1 MTTPPTSPAD
11 HAVDEPPARSYDAVI
26 SQILRIQRDLVGS
39 PEQEDDDFQSRRL
52 TLALRNRQGT
62 FGLLFAVCNEVPLRH
77 ELTGRISAGLPDW
90 PPTELQLS
98 GGEVSLLDTLLAA
111 PGVPGPLI
119 VYGIELLLP
128 SEDSGRLLRQ
138 RTLQEMQMRRERF
151 RSLGRPLLLWMPE
164 YAYALIGQQAHDF
177 WSWQSGGFFFRGSQ
191 PAVSGAAFG
200 AIPRPTP
207 RLDDEPPGGLLDPD
221 VEGRDEEITALREAL
236 RGGRPVVVHGL
247 AATGKTALARRLAR
261 EVGADYPDGQALVAL
276 GGTDA
281 QEQVILA
288 GLRQVIAAYQP
299 ALEAPDEA
307 AALVAYYGRLLRGRR
322 ALIILDD
329 VPDRRAIQPFLPPKG
344 LVLLVTARHRVE
356 LPGAVYLDLD
366 RLPPQSARRLL
377 LRLAPHL
384 TASAADG
391 IAALCAYQPL
401 ALRLAGRLL
410 AARPEIAPAAYAG
423 WLGDQRRGVENTAA
437 DQSEPDAAITA
448 AFALTSARLSV
459 GAARLLGRLIVFPA
473 SFDAAAVA
481 EIGDSDDERPHLREL
496 LQLGL
501 VTLDPPTERYRV
513 PGPIRGLAAARLDGQ
528 ERAAATLRHA
538 RCYLGVLRSAGS
550 LYKQGGAGLEQGLDL
565 FDREWTNIATGQA
578 WTATHIRDIAEAATL
593 CGAYL
598 EAAPELLEQRLRPR
612 ERIRW
617 GQAAL
622 DAARH
627 MRQVTAESRYLTYL
641 GNTYDSL
648 GDYPKAIGYH
658 EQALAMARQIG
669 DRQGE
674 GAALGNL
681 GNTYYS
687 LGDYPKAMGYYEQA
701 LAISRQIG
709 DRQGEG
715 AALGN
720 LGLAYH
726 RLGDYPKAIGY
737 HEQHLAMARQIED
750 RHGEGNALGNL
761 GLASDSLGDYPKA
774 MSYHEQALAISRQI
788 GDRHGEGSDLGNL
801 GLAYYNLGDYP
812 KAISYYEQH
821 LAVARQIG
829 DRQGEGA
836 ALGNLGLAYH
846 RLGDYP
852 KAMGYHEQ
860 HLAISRQ
867 IGDRQGEGNALG
879 NLGNAYGRLGD
890 YPRAI
895 GYYEQHLAM
904 ARQIEDRHGEGN
916 ALGNLGNAY
925 GSLGDYAQAIS
936 CLVAAS
942 LIYRQILGPS
952 LKIVLGTLQ
961 SMRYQVGDAEFER
974 LAAEAFAAQG
984 ATLAAYR
991 PMLEQGGVFAP
1002 PTLDEYQK
1010 GLVELFSRAAL
1021 LDEQAAMQARQWV
1034 VEHQEN
1040 PAWAALAAAVERMLA
1055 GERSLAKLLDPSR
1068 ALDEIDR
1075 AIIKQAL
1082 ADAAALE
1089 QPAPPDAAPGTRPDG
1104 DRPAGPAPQA
1114 P

>member
-62 FGLLFAVCNEVPLRH
+62 FGLLFAVCNEIPLRH

-111 PGVPGPLI
+111 PGAPGPLI

-128 SEDSGRLLRQ
+128 SEESGLLLRQ

-164 YAYALIGQQAHDF
+164 YAYTLIGQQAHDF

-191 PAVSGAAFG
+191 PAVSGAAFE

-207 RLDDEPPGGLLDPD
+207 RLDDGPPGGLLDPD
-221 VEGRDEEITALREAL
+221 VEGRDGEITALREAL
-236 RGGRPVVVHGL
+236 RGGRPAVVYGI

-261 EVGADYPDGQALVAL
+261 EVGADYPDGQALVSL

-299 ALEAPDEA
+299 ALEVPDEA

-329 VPDRRAIQPFLPPKG
+329 VPDRRAIQPFLPPEG
-344 LVLLVTARHRVE
+344 SVLLVTARHRVE

-366 RLPPQSARRLL
+366 RLPPQSARHLL

-384 TASAADG
+384 TASAADSL
-391 IAALCAYQPL
+391 AALCAYQPL

-410 AARPEIAPAAYAG
+410 AARPEIAPATYVG

-437 DQSEPDAAITA
+437 SQSEPDVAIAA
-448 AFALTSARLSV
+448 AFTLTSARLSA
-459 GAARLLGRLIVFPA
+459 GAARLLGRLTVFPA
-473 SFDAAAVA
+473 SFDAAAAA
-481 EIGDSDDERPHLREL
+481 EIGDDPDAQRPHLREL

-513 PGPIRGLAAARLDGQ
+513 PGPIRGLAAARLDGK
-528 ERAAATLRHA
+528 ERDAATLRHA
-538 RCYLGVLRSAGS
+538 RYYLVVLRSAGS
-550 LYKQGGAGLEQGLDL
+550 LYDQGGAGLEQGLDL
-565 FDREWTNIATGQA
+565 FDREWTNIAAGQA
-578 WTATHIRDIAEAATL
+578 WTATHIRDIAEAVTL
-593 CGAYL
+593 CGAYA
-598 EAAPELLEQRLRPR
+598 EAATELLEQRLRPR
-612 ERIRW
+612 ERILW

-622 DAARH
+622 DAARCLD
-627 MRQVTAESRYLTYL
+627 QAAAESRYLTYL
-641 GNTYDSL
+641 GNTYHSLGDYPRAIGYHEQALAISRQMGDRRGESSALGNLGLASNSL

-658 EQALAMARQIG
+658 EQAL
-669 DRQGE
+669 
-674 GAALGNL
+674 
-681 GNTYYS
+681 T
-687 LGDYPKAMGYYEQA
+687 
-701 LAISRQIG
+701 ISHQ
-709 DRQGEG
+709 
-715 AALGN
+715 
-720 LGLAYH
+720 
-726 RLGDYPKAIGY
+726 
-737 HEQHLAMARQIED
+737 M
-750 RHGEGNALGNL
+750 
-761 GLASDSLGDYPKA
+761 
-774 MSYHEQALAISRQI
+774 

-801 GLAYYNLGDYP
+801 GLAYYSLGDHP
-812 KAISYYEQH
+812 KAI
-821 LAVARQIG
+821 
-829 DRQGEGA
+829 
-836 ALGNLGLAYH
+836 
-846 RLGDYP
+846 
-852 KAMGYHEQ
+852 GYHEQ
-860 HLAISRQ
+860 ALAISRQ
-867 IGDRQGEGNALG
+867 IGDRQGEGSALG
-879 NLGNAYGRLGD
+879 NLGL
-890 YPRAI
+890 
-895 GYYEQHLAM
+895 
-904 ARQIEDRHGEGN
+904 
-916 ALGNLGNAY
+916 AY
-925 GSLGDYAQAIS
+925 GSLGDYPRAIS

-942 LIYRQILGPS
+942 LIYRQILSPS

-961 SMRYQVGDAEFER
+961 SMRYQVGDAEFKR
-974 LAAEAFAAQG
+974 LAAEAFAVQG
-984 ATLAAYR
+984 VTLAAYR
-991 PMLEQGGVFAP
+991 PMLEQGGVFDP
-1002 PTLDEYQK
+1002 PALDDYQK

-1034 VEHQEN
+1034 AEHQQN

-1055 GERSLAKLLDPSR
+1055 GERSLAKLLDPTA

-1089 QPAPPDAAPGTRPDG
+1089 QPTAAGTGTDG